1 LSGIKPHKCI
11 PTNQVS
17 NYDPNNTLVKAQ
29 KITSFKRSLAIVIG
43 INEYQNKIPK
53 LQTARRDAEVLA
65 QILAKE
71 HQYDEVIL
79 ITDGT
84 ECKPTL
90 KNLLTLLEERLPKE
104 IQPTKDDR
112 LLFYFAG
119 HGIARD
125 SDKGPA
131 GCLVP
136 LDADL
141 EKNENLLPMQKLHDC
156 LSALSCRHLLIILDC
171 CFAGTFRWS
180 TARLATVIPTVI
192 RKEHYDRFI
201 KSPAWQAI
209 TSAAHNQEALDTI
222 GLHDNRGGL
231 NHSPFALALFK
242 ALRGEGD
249 VIPAAKN
256 GKSAGDGVISA
267 TELYLYLRDHVE
279 TASNES
285 QTPGIW
291 TLSKHDRGEYI
302 FLVPG
307 AEPKLKP
314 APKLTEKNNPYRGLQ
329 SFEEEHSQLF
339 FGRKELVEELYEK
352 VSHAKS
358 ELTVVSGVSGS
369 GKSSLVKAGLIP
381 LLTPEV

>member
-1 LSGIKPHKCI
+1 M
-11 PTNQVS
+11 NQT
-17 NYDPNNTLVKAQ
+17 NTLVKAQ
-29 KITSFKRSLAIVIG
+29 KITSFKRSLAVVIG

-71 HQYDEVIL
+71 HQYDQVIL
-79 ITDGT
+79 ITDET

-90 KNLLTLLEERLPKE
+90 KNLLTLLEEKLPKE
-104 IQPTKDDR
+104 IQLTKDDR

-136 LDADL
+136 QDADL

-156 LSALSCRHLLIILDC
+156 LSALECRHLLVILDC

-209 TSAAHNQEALDTI
+209 TSAAHNQEALDTP
-222 GLHDNRGGL
+222 R
-231 NHSPFALALFK
+231 
-242 ALRGEGD
+242 R
-249 VIPAAKN
+249 
-256 GKSAGDGVISA
+256 
-267 TELYLYLRDHVE
+267 R
-279 TASNES
+279 
-285 QTPGIW
+285 
-291 TLSKHDRGEYI
+291 
-302 FLVPG
+302 
-307 AEPKLKP
+307 
-314 APKLTEKNNPYRGLQ
+314 
-329 SFEEEHSQLF
+329 
-339 FGRKELVEELYEK
+339 
-352 VSHAKS
+352 
-358 ELTVVSGVSGS
+358 
-369 GKSSLVKAGLIP
+369 
-381 LLTPEV
+381 